1 MIDAAKLF
9 RIVRYGLVGAVGT
22 LAQYAILVAAVST
35 HVATPVAASM
45 AGAVVGAII
54 NYILNAKYT
63 FQHTGH
69 AQALPKFAIIAIA
82 GALMN
87 GGLMKVMISYIGL
100 NYLVAQVLATL
111 IVLGVTYS
119 ANSLWTFRPAPHPPT
134 PENTAD

>member
-1 MIDAAKLF
+1 MIDAANLF

-100 NYLVAQVLATL
+100 NYLAAQVLATL

-119 ANSLWTFRPAPHPPT
+119 ANSLWTFRPATHPPT